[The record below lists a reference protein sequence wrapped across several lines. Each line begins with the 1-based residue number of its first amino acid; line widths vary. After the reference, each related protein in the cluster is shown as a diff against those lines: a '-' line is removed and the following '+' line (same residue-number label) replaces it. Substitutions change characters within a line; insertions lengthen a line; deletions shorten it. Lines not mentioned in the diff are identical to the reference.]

1 MTEETSSL
9 VLMGG
14 GLGTVRVF
22 SHTVD
27 GNWHYGATLVPL
39 GASAKSLPVVVFAH
53 GGDEGV
59 NVNDLALVL
68 LLLGDRTRNY
78 AFVIPSFR
86 SERLTV
92 GGSVFR
98 SGGAPS
104 PWDRDVDDA
113 LAFLDV
119 ALERTPEA
127 NPDRIGVLGASRG
140 GTVALLMALRDPRI
154 DLVAELAGPT
164 DFFGPWVRGLTEDA
178 LDGKLRHL
186 PGIHVLNERFI
197 QTLADGAISPA
208 EFRLELVRRSPVL
221 WAEQLPPIQVHHGTA
236 DDVVPVEQAEVLIDA
251 LARLD
256 RDAQQDGFFLY
267 PGAGH
272 NILELR
278 EIDARIIGF
287 LERLRGP

>member
-1 MTEETSSL
+1 MTWTRSLLPLVLFSILALSACGDSATGPRAPGAIDLDALFLPATAAEMALVEAQWADRSSEARDVTEETSSL

-127 NPDRIGVLGASRG
+127 AGRS
-140 GTVALLMALRDPRI
+140 
-154 DLVAELAGPT
+154 AET
-164 DFFGPWVRGLTEDA
+164 
-178 LDGKLRHL
+178 
-186 PGIHVLNERFI
+186 
-197 QTLADGAISPA
+197 
-208 EFRLELVRRSPVL
+208 RRM
-221 WAEQLPPIQVHHGTA
+221 
-236 DDVVPVEQAEVLIDA
+236 
-251 LARLD
+251 
-256 RDAQQDGFFLY
+256 
-267 PGAGH
+267 
-272 NILELR
+272 
-278 EIDARIIGF
+278 
-287 LERLRGP
+287 LERLDGLFDDYARRLAAPDDEALEVELQLLEQSLQEERARQRVRVR